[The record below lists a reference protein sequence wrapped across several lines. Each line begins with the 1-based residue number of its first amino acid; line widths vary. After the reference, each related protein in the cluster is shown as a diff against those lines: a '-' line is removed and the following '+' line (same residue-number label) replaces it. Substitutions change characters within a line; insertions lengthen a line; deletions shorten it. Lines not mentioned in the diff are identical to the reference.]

1 MLAVCY
7 YKQRLSTL
15 SIYCRT
21 SDAGV
26 TSNKKV
32 ELRLAILTLETME
45 VTLIVLWGMTPRRFL
60 RNVPPSL
67 PTP

>member
-15 SIYCRT
+15 YIYCRT

-26 TSNKKV
+26 TNKKRV
-32 ELRLAILTLETME
+32 GLRLAILTLETMK
-45 VTLIVLWGMTPRRFL
+45 VTHIVL
-60 RNVPPSL
+60 
-67 PTP
+67 